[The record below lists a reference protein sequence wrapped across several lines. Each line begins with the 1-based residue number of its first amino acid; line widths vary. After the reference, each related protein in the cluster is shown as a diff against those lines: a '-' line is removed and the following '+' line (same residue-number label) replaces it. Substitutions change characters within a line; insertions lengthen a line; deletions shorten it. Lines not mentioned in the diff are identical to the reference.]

1 MTDKKREIKFRAWDK
16 IEKKM
21 MDWFFV
27 HSEKGGVWEQ
37 DGMDKMIKYP
47 EDRFILMQFT
57 GLFDKNGKEIY
68 EFDLVKHEDT
78 GQVSV
83 VEWSSGDWGWLMRS
97 IKSWNPKAQFDSSTD
112 EVIGNVYVSLRAFL
126 AFRDEPLKVNKDL

>member
-1 MTDKKREIKFRAWDK
+1 MKKLNTENSNRIIKFRAWDK
-16 IEKKM
+16 INKEMYLVNKLEF
-21 MDWFFV
+21 DRDLITL
-27 HSEKGGVWEQ
+27 ELPKGNEPWEAMSIPKSQ
-37 DGMDKMIKYP
+37 I
-47 EDRFILMQFT
+47 ILMQFT

-68 EFDLVKHEDT
+68 EFDLVKHKDT

-112 EVIGNVYVSLRAFL
+112 EVIGNIY
-126 AFRDEPLKVNKDL
+126 ENKN